1 MVNIRDE
8 KQKEISQLWLD
19 SDRKN
24 TLVLGTGFGKSLVA
38 MLILDELFKE
48 GTLIKNS
55 KILILADSEKL
66 RDDNWRED
74 FDKWEFSWM
83 WNVIQSECYQTAY
96 KWKDTKW
103 DLVIADEIDFGLT
116 ESYSLFFLN
125 NKVEMILGL
134 TGYVDPLKEE
144 LLGQIAPPIIEYSTQ
159 DAQSDGILNS
169 TQVVF
174 VQYDLS
180 RNPKDITVNYKKDGK
195 DKTFTQSENDAYEY
209 IENKCNI
216 IWGKIDKLQ
225 QDPDVVFGIDAKK
238 MSELRNL
245 KWQFN
250 NATADRKKLL
260 LTGIASREIA
270 KQVIAKV
277 LENPTNKVL
286 CFSMWTD
293 QADAISEF
301 TYHGKNKKG
310 NTVLTDLNSGTI
322 RSMGVCKGV
331 NRGINLVGVNNLLME
346 SYEGSKT
353 AFNQRH
359 GRGMRLDPGQKMYL
373 YIMLPYYHKKIQS
386 PENKDQK
393 VEVRRPTQMVKWA
406 ESMLEGFTV
415 TNPLNIKM

>member
-8 KQKEISQLWLD
+8 KQKEVSQLWIE

-24 TLVLGTGFGKSLVA
+24 TLILGTGFGKSKLT
-38 MLILDELFKE
+38 MMILDELFKE
-48 GTLIKNS
+48 GKLTKNS
-55 KILILADSEKL
+55 RILILADSEKL

-74 FDKWEFSWM
+74 FDKWGFSWM
-83 WNVIQSECYQTAY
+83 WDVIQSECYQTAY

-116 ESYSLFFLN
+116 DSYSLVFLN
-125 NKVEMILGL
+125 NEIEMILGL
-134 TGYVDPLKEE
+134 TGYVDPTKEE
-144 LLGQIAPPIIEYSTQ
+144 LLEQIAPPIIEYSTQ

-169 TQVVF
+169 TQIVF
-174 VQYDLS
+174 IEYDLS

-195 DKTFTQSENDAYEY
+195 DKSFTQSENDAYEY

-216 IWGKIDKLQ
+216 LWGKIDKLQ
-225 QDPDVVFGIDAKK
+225 NDSDVVFGLDAIKL
-238 MSELRNL
+238 SELRNL

-250 NATADRKKLL
+250 KATADRKKLL
-260 LTGIASREIA
+260 LTGIASREVA
-270 KQVIAKV
+270 KKVIAKV

-293 QADAISEF
+293 QADSINEF

-310 NTVLTDLNSGTI
+310 NTSLEDLNSGII
-322 RSMGVCKGV
+322 RSVGVCKGV
-331 NRGINLVGVNNLLME
+331 NRGVNLVGVNNLLME

-359 GRGMRLDPGQKMYL
+359 GRGMRLGPGQKMYL

-386 PENKDQK
+386 PENKGQK